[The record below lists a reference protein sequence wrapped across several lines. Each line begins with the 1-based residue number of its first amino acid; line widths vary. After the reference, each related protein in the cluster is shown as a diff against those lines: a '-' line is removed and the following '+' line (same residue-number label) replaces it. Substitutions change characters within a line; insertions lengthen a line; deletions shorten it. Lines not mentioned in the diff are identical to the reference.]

1 MSSLSPSLPSPILNN
16 FYSLLYFYPYV
27 FSEWIEGGGL
37 VDNLIKRI
45 NKPVEVNE
53 ELIREY
59 HMRNE
64 RKKEDEKW
72 LQKHRNL
79 IINELKKLNKD
90 VIDYGNLRVSII
102 TPKTS
107 KFDKAKVLEFAEIKG
122 IKSKVVKEELDED
135 KLTELVEKGEISLDE
150 LKEYAWVESIGS
162 PRMIIKEL
170 ERDSYD

>member
-37 VDNLIKRI
+37 MDNLIKRI

-107 KFDKAKVLEFAEIKG
+107 KFDKAKVLEFVEIKG

-170 ERDSYD
+170 ERDAYD

>member
-1 MSSLSPSLPSPILNN
+1 M
-16 FYSLLYFYPYV
+16 
-27 FSEWIEGGGL
+27 
-37 VDNLIKRI
+37 DNLIKRI

-107 KFDKAKVLEFAEIKG
+107 KFDKAKVLEFVEIKG

-135 KLTELVEKGEISLDE
+135 KLTELVEKGEISPDE

-162 PRMIIKEL
+162 PRIIIKEL
-170 ERDSYD
+170 ERDAYD